1 MRILQETMFLT
12 VKDLES
18 ATFGYHQHGE
28 ISFILKQID
37 EESPDPY
44 GNKIQDINSIISS
57 LITMNFMKQY
67 MASDDPPDIIGDAV
81 FKTITFNTPSVS
93 EAINYLIGQQYLCH
107 KTAVSIVAEEEISRL
122 PNVSSIDFLNRRTM
136 EEKKMLL
143 DTECNII
150 FDEEYKNYFKYGT
163 CSFKAPKVF
172 KNESRKKWI
181 MEETAPDFS
190 SDREFVL
197 NIVKTGQDIFRA
209 ERDIQG

>member
-1 MRILQETMFLT
+1 
-12 VKDLES
+12 
-18 ATFGYHQHGE
+18 
-28 ISFILKQID
+28 
-37 EESPDPY
+37 
-44 GNKIQDINSIISS
+44 
-57 LITMNFMKQY
+57 
-67 MASDDPPDIIGDAV
+67 
-81 FKTITFNTPSVS
+81 
-93 EAINYLIGQQYLCH
+93 LIGQQYLCH

-181 MEETAPDFS
+181 MDETAPDFS